1 MTILWRDPLGLSWPI
16 LPVNVMRNVMR
27 FSRSNFLSVLSGVV
41 AAGAIATSVA
51 PAEPSATGLWQKLED
66 GKPVVWVLIV
76 EHNGTFEGAFA
87 KMFPKPGEKD
97 FVCDKC
103 EDDRKDKPLLGLS
116 FIRDMKKKAALEYED
131 GNILD
136 PRDGKIY
143 HANMKVS
150 PDGQTLFL
158 RGYLGISLFGKTEE
172 WSRVPDKEIPTL
184 DPTVLAQ
191 YMPQALPKTA
201 PRPATKPTP
210 ANQKKP
216 PAPKQ

>member
-1 MTILWRDPLGLSWPI
+1 
-16 LPVNVMRNVMR
+16 MRI
-27 FSRSNFLSVLSGVV
+27 SRSNFLSGLVGGAMALGLATAVV
-41 AAGAIATSVA
+41 A
-51 PAEPSATGLWQKLED
+51 AEPSAAGLWQKTED

-76 EHNGTFEGAFA
+76 EHNGVFEGAFA
-87 KMFPKPGEKD
+87 KMFPKPGEKSD
-97 FVCDKC
+97 HVCDKC
-103 EDDRKDKPLLGLS
+103 EDDRKDKPVLGLS
-116 FIRDMKKKAALEYED
+116 FIRDMKRKSGLEYEE

-172 WSRVPDKEIPTL
+172 WTRVPDKEITTL

-191 YMPQALPKTA
+191 YMPQMAPKPAPAPRTA
-201 PRPATKPTP
+201 PAANKKPTP
-210 ANQKKP
+210 A
-216 PAPKQ
+216 PKQ

>member
-1 MTILWRDPLGLSWPI
+1 
-16 LPVNVMRNVMR
+16 MRLA
-27 FSRSNFLSVLSGVV
+27 RSTLLAVLAGGAMALAV
-41 AAGAIATSVA
+41 ATGAAA
-51 PAEPSATGLWQKLED
+51 AEPSAAGLWQKTED
-66 GKPVVWVLIV
+66 GKPVVWVLV
-76 EHNGTFEGAFA
+76 VDHNGVFEGAFA
-87 KMFPKPGEKD
+87 KMFPKAGDKED
-97 FVCDKC
+97 MFCSKC

-116 FIRDMKKKAALEYED
+116 FIRDMKRKSGSALEYED

-172 WSRVPDKEIPTL
+172 WSRVPDKEIATL
-184 DPTVLAQ
+184 DPAVLQQ
-191 YMPQALPKTA
+191 YLPQMA
-201 PRPATKPTP
+201 PRAAPPKAPPAPQRPKPP
-210 ANQKKP
+210 AA

>member
-1 MTILWRDPLGLSWPI
+1 
-16 LPVNVMRNVMR
+16 MR
-27 FSRSNFLSVLSGVV
+27 FSRSSLLAALTGGAAALAV
-41 AAGAIATSVA
+41 ATGAMA
-51 PAEPSATGLWQKLED
+51 AEPSAAGLWQKTED
-66 GKPVVWVLIV
+66 GKPVVWVLV
-76 EHNGTFEGAFA
+76 VDRNGVFEGAFA
-87 KMFPKPGEKD
+87 KMFPKPDEKD
-97 FVCDKC
+97 DMFCSKC

-116 FIRDMKKKAALEYED
+116 FIRDMKRKSGLEYED

-172 WSRVPDKEIPTL
+172 WARVPDKEIATL
-184 DPTVLAQ
+184 DSAVLQQ
-191 YMPQALPKTA
+191 YLPQMA
-201 PRPATKPTP
+201 PRAVPPKAPPASQRPKP
-210 ANQKKP
+210 A

>member
-1 MTILWRDPLGLSWPI
+1 MTILWRDAFQHRQPL
-16 LPVNVMRNVMR
+16 LPVKVMR
-27 FSRSNFLSVLSGVV
+27 FSRSKFLTVLSSI
-41 AAGAIATSVA
+41 AAASAIATSVA
-51 PAEPSATGLWQKLED
+51 AAEPSAAGLWQKLED

-76 EHNGTFEGAFA
+76 DHNGVFEGAFA
-87 KMFPKPGEKD
+87 KMFPKPGEKSD
-97 FVCDKC
+97 IICDKC

-150 PDGQTLFL
+150 PDGQTLYL

-172 WSRVPDKEIPTL
+172 WTRVPDKEIPTL

-201 PRPATKPTP
+201 PKPGP